1 MQAGTLKGTI
11 TGEAAEIE
19 QLTSKALQLLALCE
33 QSFGTNGSQE
43 AAREALAIAY
53 EINDKRIIGDSLYW
67 MARNY
72 SQEGELIS
80 AVNSFLEAE
89 KNYSALG
96 LLPQVA
102 KCHFH
107 LGECCFKIRDFES
120 SLQSYLTALR
130 IHKDYEELPM
140 IAEIYSRIGT
150 LYQNTRDWQRAL
162 DSFGK
167 ALELYEQL
175 DDPRSVTIALFS
187 IGNVYNWKD
196 DLDNSSAYLLRS
208 EAKAKETGDEFAL
221 LKAVSSLSILYTKLK
236 EFDKS
241 LQYFE
246 HGLSLAE
253 KLGEEVVRASML
265 KSLGNLYNQL
275 GQHDKA
281 IEVLNEALHLTE
293 RLDLTGV
300 LVLIHQFY
308 SDAYEALGDY
318 KKALYH
324 FKEYNRYDQQ
334 MTRAEIK
341 LKEKGLQAKHDLDEA
356 RRQSELYRLKNID
369 LAQAY
374 DEIIRQKAEIQQKNK
389 EITDSITYARRI
401 QEVILPR
408 EELISQK
415 LSDYFIFYKPK
426 DIVSGDFYFFNTI
439 AEKTRD
445 TGQKKIWIIVAAVD
459 CTGHGVPGA
468 FMSMIG
474 NNVLNQVVIEKEVT
488 SPADALKVI
497 NEKVVQSLKQYD
509 AGNSLSD
516 GMDMAL
522 CAIDLDNLFMQYAGA
537 HRPLLIIRKGEAHQY
552 KASKYAIGGYH
563 REDKV
568 FNDVNIRLQKGDA
581 VYLFTDGFADQFGG
595 PKGKKFKY
603 KNLVKMLTSVH
614 SLSMQEQ
621 KRELEKT
628 FSDWRGD
635 LEQVD
640 DVLVIGIRI

>member
-1 MQAGTLKGTI
+1 MGAETLHNTS
-11 TGEAAEIE
+11 TENE
-19 QLTSKALQLLALCE
+19 QLIARAQRLLTICE
-33 QSFGTNGSQE
+33 QAHGTTEAQE
-43 AAREALAIAY
+43 AAREALALGY
-53 EINDKRIIGDSLYW
+53 ETGNKRVIGDSLYW
-67 MARNY
+67 MGRNY
-72 SQEGELIS
+72 SRKNESIQAI
-80 AVNSFLEAE
+80 NSYLEAE

-102 KCHFH
+102 KCHFQ

-120 SLQSYLTALR
+120 SLQSYLAALR
-130 IHKDYEELPM
+130 IHKDYDEQPM
-140 IAEIYSRIGT
+140 VAEIYSRIGT

-167 ALELYEQL
+167 ALELYKKL
-175 DDPRSVTIALFS
+175 DDQRSVGITLFA

-196 DLDNSSAYLLRS
+196 DLEDSSTYLLQS
-208 EAKAKETGDEFAL
+208 EAKAKETGDELAL
-221 LKAVSSLSILYTKLK
+221 LKSISSLAILYTKLR
-236 EFDKS
+236 EFEKS

-253 KLGEEVVRASML
+253 KLGEETIRAGML

-275 GQHDKA
+275 GQHHKA
-281 IEVLNEALHLTE
+281 IEVLDQALAISE
-293 RLDLTGV
+293 KRDLIGV
-300 LVLIHQFY
+300 LVLIHEFY
-308 SDAYEALGDY
+308 SDAYEAIGDH

-324 FKEYNRYDQQ
+324 YREYNRYDQQ
-334 MTRAEIK
+334 MIRAEMK

-374 DEIIRQKAEIQQKNK
+374 EEIIRQKSEIQQKNK

-401 QEVILPR
+401 QEAILPR
-408 EELISQK
+408 EEIISRK
-415 LSDYFIFYKPK
+415 LSEYFILYHPK
-426 DIVSGDFYFFNTI
+426 DIVSGDFYFFT
-439 AEKTRD
+439 TV
-445 TGQKKIWIIVAAVD
+445 TQKPGENKRPGSWIVVAAVD

-474 NNVLNQVVIEKEVT
+474 NNVLNQVVSEKEVT
-488 SPADALKVI
+488 SPAEALKVI
-497 NEKVVQSLKQYD
+497 DQKVVQALKQYE
-509 AGNSLSD
+509 GNSLND

-537 HRPLLIIRKGEAHQY
+537 HRPLVIIRNGEVFQY
-552 KASKYAIGGYH
+552 KGAKYAIGGYH
-563 REDKV
+563 REDKAFV
-568 FNDVNIRLQKGDA
+568 DENIRLRKGDMI
-581 VYLFTDGFADQFGG
+581 YLFTDGYADQFGG

-603 KNLVKMLTSVH
+603 RNLVNLLGSLHALPVSEQKKNL
-614 SLSMQEQ
+614 EQ
-621 KRELEKT
+621 AFT
-628 FSDWRGD
+628 DWRGE